1 MLAGNKLMPEMH
13 LRQPGC
19 IVQTVTEIDSNFVM
33 RKPAK
38 KLQNQ
43 LLENSTKNSN

>member
-1 MLAGNKLMPEMH
+1 MPEMH

-19 IVQTVTEIDSNFVM
+19 INIVQTVTEIDSNFVM